1 MDIIKN
7 ACEKLTVVKGEAG
20 ESVHQVAGSVKKET
34 LDFCHLL
41 VCQALDEGNVDPL
54 KTLLLGK
61 FLC

>member
-7 ACEKLTVVKGEAG
+7 AREKLTVVKGEAG
-20 ESVHQVAGSVKKET
+20 KSVHQVAGSVKKET

-41 VCQALDEGNVDPL
+41 VVLDEDNVDPL